1 MNTSKFF
8 DIKPIPGKFDI
19 ILVNKSH
26 PFYEKHIGPLR
37 ELSSKGG
44 SQEFDGE
51 NYDFEEALD
60 SLVLFIL
67 SWAHTER
74 ASTSDQGQLKR
85 FRQRFGIN
93 LNEIMDVW
101 GSF

>member
-1 MNTSKFF
+1 
-8 DIKPIPGKFDI
+8 
-19 ILVNKSH
+19 LVNKSH

-37 ELSSKGG
+37 DLSVSENGNNL
-44 SQEFDGE
+44 

-60 SLVLFIL
+60 SLILFII

-101 GSF
+101 SSN

>member
-1 MNTSKFF
+1 MNSSQFF
-8 DIKPIPGKFDI
+8 EIKPLPGKFDI

-37 ELSSKGG
+37 ELSASGTSEGG
-44 SQEFDGE
+44 Y
-51 NYDFEEALD
+51 NFEEALD
-60 SLVLFIL
+60 SLVLFII

-74 ASTSDQGQLKR
+74 SSTSDQGQLKR

-101 GSF
+101 GSLS